1 MKNHFDITISAQT
14 VRNILQE
21 EGLKACVKVKK
32 LHMSK
37 TNMRN
42 RLEFAI
48 QYEHR
53 SVKDWNQ
60 GSFLMRPRLA
70 GLDLM
75 EESGDAR
82 KRLQDSQLKVNQEY
96 RASWWWKH
104 HGLGLHV
111 LVWCWRFLEY

>member
-32 LHMSK
+32 LLMSK
-37 TNMRN
+37 INMRK

-48 QYEHR
+48 QYQHW
-53 SVKDWNQ
+53 SVKDWK
-60 GSFLMRPRLA
+60 SVIFSRPRLT

-82 KRLQDSQLKVNQEY
+82 KKVARQ
-96 RASWWWKH
+96 STQ
-104 HGLGLHV
+104 G
-111 LVWCWRFLEY
+111 